1 MQTIK
6 FEISQDGYTL
16 KDAIVLDDNHSLT
29 NEQIEAMKQKR
40 FDDWYAIVTAP
51 QPEYQVDEN
60 GELILDENGMPIEL
74 IEGAE

>member
-16 KDAIVLDDNHSLT
+16 KDAIVLPDGT
-29 NEQIEAMKQKR
+29 NLPEAEIEAMKQKR

-51 QPEYQVDEN
+51 SEEVVEDGLQNEVTE
-60 GELILDENGMPIEL
+60 
-74 IEGAE
+74 

>member
-29 NEQIEAMKQKR
+29 DEQIEAMKQKR
-40 FDDWYAIVTAP
+40 FDNWYAIVTAP
-51 QPEYQVDEN
+51 SEEVVEDGLQNEVSE
-60 GELILDENGMPIEL
+60 
-74 IEGAE
+74 